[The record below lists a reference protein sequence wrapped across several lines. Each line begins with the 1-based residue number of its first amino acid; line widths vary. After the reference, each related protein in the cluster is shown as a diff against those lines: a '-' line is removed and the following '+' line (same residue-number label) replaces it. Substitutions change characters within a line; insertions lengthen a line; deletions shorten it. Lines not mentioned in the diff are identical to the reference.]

1 MSKQVV
7 ISERKKAYVYLLRQ
21 ESKLSYRE
29 IARRCKISKSS
40 VERICKEGL
49 DEKVPKKR
57 SGRPEILSRRD
68 KDRFLRKFKTMRE
81 SNPNV
86 HVMDVA
92 KECEITEVSK
102 KTLCQVFTNSGYQYI
117 RPRRKGL
124 LTLKDKK
131 KRVAYALKALKDTS
145 PAFWTDDVLLYLD
158 AVSFVHKSNPYEDA
172 LSPAGR
178 VWRKPGEGLEITAK
192 GSKDLPGGRVCHYV
206 VGICHGAGAVLVE
219 EYSTMNGSARKCN
232 LESMPLERIISET
245 SKLPNLLLFCVASK
259 PQADVL
265 LRFFIAGR
273 VFGAPF
279 KVLLYFRPALKLV
292 QQDTHVEMDTT
303 VLMIFH
309 AASPL

>member
-1 MSKQVV
+1 
-7 ISERKKAYVYLLRQ
+7 
-21 ESKLSYRE
+21 
-29 IARRCKISKSS
+29 
-40 VERICKEGL
+40 
-49 DEKVPKKR
+49 
-57 SGRPEILSRRD
+57 
-68 KDRFLRKFKTMRE
+68 MRE

-102 KTLCQVFTNSGYQYI
+102 KTLCRVFTNSGYQYI

-192 GSKDLPGGRVCHYV
+192 GSKDLPGGR
-206 VGICHGAGAVLVE
+206 I
-219 EYSTMNGSARKCN
+219 
-232 LESMPLERIISET
+232 ER
-245 SKLPNLLLFCVASK
+245 
-259 PQADVL
+259 D
-265 LRFFIAGR
+265 
-273 VFGAPF
+273 
-279 KVLLYFRPALKLV
+279 
-292 QQDTHVEMDTT
+292 
-303 VLMIFH
+303 
-309 AASPL
+309 

>member
-40 VERICKEGL
+40 MERICKEGS
-49 DEKVPKKR
+49 EVKVPKKR
-57 SGRPEILSRRD
+57 SGRAEILSRRD
-68 KDRFLRKFKTMRE
+68 KDPFLRKFKTMRE

-102 KTLCQVFTNSGYQYI
+102 KTLCRVFTNSGYQYI

-131 KRVAYALKALKDTS
+131 KRVACALKALKDTS
-145 PAFWTDDVLLYLD
+145 PAFWTEDVLLYLD

-219 EYSTMNGSARKCN
+219 EYST
-232 LESMPLERIISET
+232 
-245 SKLPNLLLFCVASK
+245 
-259 PQADVL
+259 
-265 LRFFIAGR
+265 
-273 VFGAPF
+273 
-279 KVLLYFRPALKLV
+279 
-292 QQDTHVEMDTT
+292 
-303 VLMIFH
+303 
-309 AASPL
+309 

>member
-1 MSKQVV
+1 M
-7 ISERKKAYVYLLRQ
+7 
-21 ESKLSYRE
+21 
-29 IARRCKISKSS
+29 
-40 VERICKEGL
+40 
-49 DEKVPKKR
+49 

-92 KECEITEVSK
+92 KECEITE
-102 KTLCQVFTNSGYQYI
+102 
-117 RPRRKGL
+117 
-124 LTLKDKK
+124 
-131 KRVAYALKALKDTS
+131 ALKDTS

-219 EYSTMNGSARKCN
+219 EYSTMNDRTMTQARTV
-232 LESMPLERIISET
+232 PW
-245 SKLPNLLLFCVASK
+245 
-259 PQADVL
+259 Q
-265 LRFFIAGR
+265 
-273 VFGAPF
+273 
-279 KVLLYFRPALKLV
+279 
-292 QQDTHVEMDTT
+292 EMQ
-303 VLMIFH
+303 
-309 AASPL
+309 